1 VTERATH
8 KAHYL
13 MCFSNGRPMGP
24 RSTRILRDQLDMIE
38 LGPRVCIDLAYLEF
52 CEEHVRFYSYACPEC
67 QRRRYA

>member
-1 VTERATH
+1 
-8 KAHYL
+8 
-13 MCFSNGRPMGP
+13 MGP